1 MNRDIKREKK
11 GKNEK
16 NEKELEEKTIIF
28 EKEDFQFFKNN
39 SKYCCTFSMIN
50 NNIHLP
56 SIINFELLKIIHTL
70 NPDISETIEFE
81 KISDNEVNC
90 LIVVKNLFQDLGL
103 PQKYSYLNM
112 KKIFIDNKTI
122 LFHAVPIFTEIPQ
135 NLPANSE
142 STNIHSIKCICDII
156 TSHEIKFTFD
166 IYLQENFYVA
176 PFLEK
181 MIGLIIHKLFKRVK
195 QFIENV
201 VI

>member
-1 MNRDIKREKK
+1 MNKDIKRE
-11 GKNEK
+11 N

-28 EKEDFQFFKNN
+28 EKEGFQFFKKN

-50 NNIHLP
+50 NNIYLP
-56 SIINFELLKIIHTL
+56 SIINFELLKIIYSL
-70 NPDISETIEFE
+70 NPDIFQSIELE
-81 KISDNEVNC
+81 KSSDNEVNC
-90 LIVVKNLFQDLGL
+90 LIIVKKLFQDLGL

-122 LFHAVPIFTEIPQ
+122 LFHVVPIFTEIPQ
-135 NLPANSE
+135 NLPLNCE
-142 STNIHSIKCICDII
+142 STNIHSIKCLCDII
-156 TSHEIKFTFD
+156 TNNEIKFTFD
-166 IYLQENFYVA
+166 IYLQEKAYIP

>member
-1 MNRDIKREKK
+1 MNKDIKRE
-11 GKNEK
+11 N

-28 EKEDFQFFKNN
+28 EKEGFQFFKKN

-50 NNIHLP
+50 NNIYLP
-56 SIINFELLKIIHTL
+56 SIINFELLKIIYSL
-70 NPDISETIEFE
+70 NPDIFQSIELE
-81 KISDNEVNC
+81 KSSDNEVNC
-90 LIVVKNLFQDLGL
+90 LIIVKKLFQDLGL

-135 NLPANSE
+135 NLPLNCE
-142 STNIHSIKCICDII
+142 STNIHSIKCLCDII
-156 TSHEIKFTFD
+156 TNHEIKFTFD
-166 IYLQENFYVA
+166 IYLQEKAYMP